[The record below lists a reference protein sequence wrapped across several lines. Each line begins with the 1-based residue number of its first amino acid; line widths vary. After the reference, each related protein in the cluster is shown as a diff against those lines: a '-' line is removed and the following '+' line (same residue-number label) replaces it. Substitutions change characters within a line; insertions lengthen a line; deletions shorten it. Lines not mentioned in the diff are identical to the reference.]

1 MKSMMTGREMMFA
14 VVIAALAASLLLEI
28 LGFVVHT
35 LPNFLRRAKI
45 KKNSVNTNPDFA
57 MLATMLKD
65 MQSLGLTKLKPD
77 EDEKPAIA
85 GETSRGKSVHGEQKM
100 AA

>member
-1 MKSMMTGREMMFA
+1 MTGREMMFA

-45 KKNSVNTNPDFA
+45 KKNSVNTNPEFA

-65 MQSLGLTKLKPD
+65 MQALGLTKLKPDED

>member
-1 MKSMMTGREMMFA
+1 MMTTREMLFAAVIFA
-14 VVIAALAASLLLEI
+14 VAVSLLLDI
-28 LGFVVHT
+28 LGLGLHT
-35 LPNFLRRAKI
+35 LPNFLRRAKN

-65 MQSLGLTKLKPD
+65 MQALGLTKLKPD

-85 GETSRGKSVHGEQKM
+85 AETSRGKSVHREQKM